1 MIRPAVGEP
10 LRFNQDRNQ
19 DIATM
24 SNDPMAHLRAKL
36 NALGEIMTR
45 ISKDGT
51 TLSPERATAAESSRR
66 TRRPSPVKGQD
77 EGPGPEST

>member
-1 MIRPAVGEP
+1 MMRPAVGEP
-10 LRFNQDRNQ
+10 LRVNPNRDQ

-45 ISKDGT
+45 LSKNGT
-51 TLSPERATAAESSRR
+51 TQAPERATAAESSRR
-66 TRRPSPVKGQD
+66 PRRPSPVKGQD
-77 EGPGPEST
+77 KGPES